1 MKKFAVILAGC
12 GVYDGAEIHEAVLT
26 LLAIEKHG
34 GQYDVFAPDILQHH
48 VIDHYRGQEMPEK
61 RNVLVEAARIARGKI
76 ADLKTLKVENYDA
89 VVLPGGFGAAKNL
102 CDWAFK
108 GSDCEVNENLATVL
122 NETLAAD
129 KPIGAMC
136 IAPVIL
142 GKLFGNINITIG
154 SDPNDAKMV
163 ETMGSKH
170 TSTGH
175 GEVIRDTKYK
185 IFTTPCYMLDASIID
200 IEVGTANLIGEMMKE
215 M

>member
-26 LLAIEKHG
+26 LLAISKQG
-34 GQYDVFAPDILQHH
+34 GHYDIFAPDILQHH

-76 ADLKTLKVENYDA
+76 ADLKTLKVEDFDA
-89 VVLPGGFGAAKNL
+89 VILPGGFGAAKNL
-102 CDWAFK
+102 CNWAFK
-108 GSDCEVNENLATVL
+108 GPDCVVNENVATVL
-122 NETLAAD
+122 NATLAAD

-142 GKLFGNINITIG
+142 GKLFGDISITIG
-154 SDPNDAKMV
+154 ADPNDARMV
-163 ETMGSKH
+163 EAMGSKH

-175 GEVIRDTKYK
+175 GEVIRDPKYK
-185 IFTTPCYMLDASIID
+185 IFTTPCYMLDASVAEIA
-200 IEVGTANLIGEMMKE
+200 EGTENLVKE
-215 M
+215 MLKVM